1 MKLPRAMALAC
12 LFALVGAACEV
23 ADPQPGERQVYP
35 SAGIVKTLDN
45 VQYGPAVSQVLDVYT
60 PMVPNGGAVLWIHGG
75 TWGDA
80 DSDPQSL
87 ATEEQNGMQPVVQDL
102 SRRGWTIFSM
112 RYAGTDE
119 AIFPRQIQ
127 DVKLA
132 LRWVKSRAAEF
143 SVSANAI
150 VAMGWSSG
158 GHLAALLD
166 VSSGSLEPSAV
177 SAELAGISSRPAAAV
192 SISGVLDP
200 PTFPYLVGIN
210 GGNAQ
215 GIADLIGCP
224 DTPNLWQSCNPAL
237 LDSTRVANYAD
248 AADPPLY
255 IAQGDRDGIVD
266 PYWQSEVPYSQLMPV
281 MGDGHVW
288 LDRVDTGEPS
298 LYGGEDPRNHTKAT
312 SYEINEAALL
322 QFMNQYLPAVAPTP
336 TLSQFVSL
344 TPCRLGDTRT
354 THPFAG
360 VAAGTYR
367 VQVAG
372 TCGVPTGATAVAV
385 TVTAVRPSRTT
396 TLSAY
401 PAGSPTGLTL
411 LTAAPLEV
419 RANSAMIALSP
430 SGAIDI
436 SGAATGGLVVDIT
449 GAFVRVVTATSGRYA
464 PVTPSRVLDSRE
476 GSASPLPARTTT
488 ELDARPAGVPRSAS
502 AVAVNLTITQTGGS
516 GFLTGMAAG
525 SPLPLTSALN
535 VDAAGQ
541 TRAGFVV
548 LPLNDGE
555 FSVFNSVGAHVV
567 VDVVGYFTGAGAARS
582 QIGLYQVLRAGRAF
596 ETLSGAPMQASV
608 ARTALLGSSRASAVA
623 ANVTMMWAG
632 SGYTTL
638 WPTGTSRTITA
649 SVNADPSGRAVA
661 NQAFVGLSGGTAQVL
676 TTSSAHLTIDVNGW
690 FVGS

>member
-1 MKLPRAMALAC
+1 MKLPRATALVC
-12 LFALVGAACEV
+12 LLALVGAACEV
-23 ADPQPGERQVYP
+23 ADPQPGERLVYP
-35 SAGIVKTLDN
+35 SAAIVKTLDN
-45 VQYGPAVSQVLDVYT
+45 VQYGPNASQVLDVYT
-60 PMVPNGGAVLWIHGG
+60 PATPNGGAVLWIHGG

-87 ATEEQNGMQPVVQDL
+87 ATEEQTGMQPVVQDL

-119 AIFPRQIQ
+119 AIFPQQIQ
-127 DVKLA
+127 DAKLA

-143 SVSANAI
+143 AVSANSI

-166 VSSGSLEPSAV
+166 VSPGALEPTGV
-177 SAELAGISSRPAAAV
+177 PAELVGVSSRPAAAV

-200 PTFPYLVGIN
+200 TTFPYLVGIN

-215 GIADLIGCP
+215 GIAALIGCP
-224 DTPNLWQSCNPAL
+224 DTPSLWQTCNPTL
-237 LDSTRVANYAD
+237 LDATRVAKYAD
-248 AADPPLY
+248 ASDPPLY

-266 PYWQSEVPYSQLMPV
+266 PYWQSEVPYSQLVPV
-281 MGDGHVW
+281 MGDDRVW
-288 LDRVDTGEPS
+288 LDRVDTGEPAQ
-298 LYGGEDPRNHTKAT
+298 YGGEDPRNHTKAT

-322 QFMNQYLPAVAPTP
+322 QFMDPYLPAVAPVP

-354 THPFAG
+354 THPFVG
-360 VAAGTYR
+360 LGAGTYR
-367 VQVAG
+367 VQVTGA
-372 TCGVPTGATAVAV
+372 CGVPAGATAVAV
-385 TVTAVRPSRTT
+385 TVTAVRPSRAT

-401 PAGSPTGLTL
+401 PAGAPTGLTL
-411 LTAAPLEV
+411 VNAAPQEV
-419 RANSAMIALSP
+419 RANSAMVALSA
-430 SGAIDI
+430 SGAIDV
-436 SGAATGGLVVDIT
+436 SGATTGGLVVDIT
-449 GAFVRVVTATSGRYA
+449 GAFVRTVTATSGRYV
-464 PVTPSRVLDSRE
+464 PVTPFRVLDSRE
-476 GSASPLPARTTT
+476 ESDSPLAARTTT
-488 ELDARPAGVPRSAS
+488 ELDARAAGVPRSAS
-502 AVAVNLTITQTGGS
+502 AVAVNLTVTQTTGP

-525 SPLPLTSALN
+525 ASLPLTSALN
-535 VDAAGQ
+535 IDAPGE

-548 LPLNDGE
+548 LPLNGGE
-555 FSVFNSVGAHVV
+555 FTVFNSVGAHVV

-582 QIGLYQVLRAGRAF
+582 QIGLYQVIRAARGF
-596 ETLSGAPMQASV
+596 DTLSGAPMQAGV
-608 ARTALLGSSRASAVA
+608 ARTALLGSPRASAVA

-661 NQAFVGLSGGTAQVL
+661 NQAFVGLVGGSAQVL